1 MIPKIKN
8 KELKGSPL
16 IIGSLV
22 ALLIAIS
29 PYIFYLYESFPKAN
43 TWQTDFFYFTSEYEL
58 YTSAWLFLGKFV
70 PLYLFIIWFITCKHW
85 WYHVIL
91 IPISMFV
98 FQLISVM
105 NDLKYLDEVE
115 IYFIIPVMMIVIPL
129 VYLVRLKLFD
139 KVVHGIDLRKIDE
152 ELERYDALEKEL
164 ERESHLYQ
172 S

>member
-1 MIPKIKN
+1 
-8 KELKGSPL
+8 
-16 IIGSLV
+16 
-22 ALLIAIS
+22 
-29 PYIFYLYESFPKAN
+29 
-43 TWQTDFFYFTSEYEL
+43 
-58 YTSAWLFLGKFV
+58 
-70 PLYLFIIWFITCKHW
+70 
-85 WYHVIL
+85 
-91 IPISMFV
+91 
-98 FQLISVM
+98 M